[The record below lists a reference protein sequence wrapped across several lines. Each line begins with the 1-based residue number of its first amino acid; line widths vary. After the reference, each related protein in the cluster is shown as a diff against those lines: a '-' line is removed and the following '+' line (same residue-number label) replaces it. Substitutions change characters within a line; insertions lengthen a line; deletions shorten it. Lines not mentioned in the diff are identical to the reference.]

1 MTVIAAI
8 TGGIGSGKSTFSKE
22 VIKRK
27 IKLLDSDELVS
38 QIYKKPN
45 KEFIS
50 LLKKIGLK
58 NAVFKN
64 KIDKKYISNKIFSDK
79 KTKVKLE
86 RYIFK
91 KVREIRKQFILK
103 GKKKK
108 EKIMFVDIPLLF
120 ENNLSKDFDIV
131 FSIISN
137 KQNRYKRLRKTKK
150 LSKDLFNKIIKTQT
164 TDLVRIKKSDIII
177 KNNGTME
184 EYLKKINNVLDK
196 VI

>member
-22 VIKRK
+22 VVKRK

-50 LLKKIGLK
+50 LLNKIGLK

-64 KIDKKYISNKIFSDK
+64 KIDKKYISSKIFSDK

-103 GKKKK
+103 GKKK
-108 EKIMFVDIPLLF
+108 
-120 ENNLSKDFDIV
+120 
-131 FSIISN
+131 
-137 KQNRYKRLRKTKK
+137 RKK
-150 LSKDLFNKIIKTQT
+150 LCLWTYLFCLKII
-164 TDLVRIKKSDIII
+164 
-177 KNNGTME
+177 
-184 EYLKKINNVLDK
+184 
-196 VI
+196 

>member
-1 MTVIAAI
+1 
-8 TGGIGSGKSTFSKE
+8 
-22 VIKRK
+22 
-27 IKLLDSDELVS
+27 
-38 QIYKKPN
+38 
-45 KEFIS
+45 
-50 LLKKIGLK
+50 
-58 NAVFKN
+58 
-64 KIDKKYISNKIFSDK
+64 
-79 KTKVKLE
+79 
-86 RYIFK
+86 
-91 KVREIRKQFILK
+91 
-103 GKKKK
+103 
-108 EKIMFVDIPLLF
+108 MFVDIPLLF

>member
-8 TGGIGSGKSTFSKE
+8 TGGIGSGKSTFSNE

-27 IKLLDSDELVS
+27 IKLLDSDEIVS

-50 LLKKIGLK
+50 LLNKIGLK

-91 KVREIRKQFILK
+91 KVRQIRKNFILK

-137 KQNRYKRLRKTKK
+137 KQNRYKRLKKTKK
-150 LSKDLFNKIIKTQT
+150 LSKELFNKIIKTQT

-184 EYLKKINNVLDK
+184 EYLKKINNILDK